1 MCLAQVGKVE
11 LPLKVQLCLLYSV
24 LRTDAEPD
32 RVHGRQEDKGHDGS
46 PQRPANQR
54 IGERSPEDRMSERN
68 ERQDRRQRGQQNRA
82 ARCTVAST
90 TAWNGSSPACW
101 L

>member
-1 MCLAQVGKVE
+1 MRNQIAYMAGRKI
-11 LPLKVQLCLLYSV
+11 
-24 LRTDAEPD
+24 
-32 RVHGRQEDKGHDGS
+32 RVMMVP

-82 ARCTVAST
+82 GALHRRLHHRVERIE
-90 TAWNGSSPACW
+90 PACW